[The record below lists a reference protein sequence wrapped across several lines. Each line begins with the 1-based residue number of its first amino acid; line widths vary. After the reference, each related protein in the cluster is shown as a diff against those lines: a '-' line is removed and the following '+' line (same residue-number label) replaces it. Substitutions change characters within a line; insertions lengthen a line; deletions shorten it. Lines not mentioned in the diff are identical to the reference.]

1 MNEWLNQDVTLVIAN
16 FRIWSSSCLSL
27 GQHAQNKNMA
37 NKYVNIRMNNYI
49 YLRFYVKREK

>member
-27 GQHAQNKNMA
+27 GQHAQNKNMT
-37 NKYVNIRMNNYI
+37 NKYVRKYTYKQLHIPAF
-49 YLRFYVKREK
+49 LRET

>member
-37 NKYVNIRMNNYI
+37 NKYVNIRTYEPLHI
-49 YLRFYVKREK
+49 PAFLRET